1 MSTIHRNRKTVSAML
16 AGTTLAAGVAGA
28 SAQVMVQDNAN
39 LVQASRTAQ
48 HTSEIMRSNRE
59 IMDHTKRIL
68 DAVSGARSDPQ
79 SFANAAL
86 GGGFRFGQA
95 PSFSDVLGGGTMQ
108 WGQLSGDIQKTASAL
123 ISGLQLA
130 KSLSGLFEAN
140 KKSSNEQAYLAN
152 VNTAGLLAGV
162 IAGTQSS
169 QSQRANTFNG
179 FGQQIGQAQDIKG
192 SIDQGTQVSLQHA
205 LTTNEMIGVINSLN
219 AAEQAKLIKR
229 LAEESGTADLLRYQP
244 AGGGAAP
251 PAAPTTPTIAGQ
263 TPVAIAPGG
272 VTGNSVTYQR
282 VATTH
287 P

>member
-1 MSTIHRNRKTVSAML
+1 MSRININRSIALGLL
-16 AGTTLAAGVAGA
+16 AGTAFAAGIAST
-28 SAQVMVQDNAN
+28 SAQVQVLDNAN

-48 HTSEIMRSNRE
+48 NTSEIMRSNRD

-68 DAVSGARSDPQ
+68 EAVSGTRSDPQ
-79 SFANAAL
+79 GFANAAL

-140 KKSSNEQAYLAN
+140 KKSSNEQAYQSN
-152 VNTAGLLAGV
+152 VNTAGLLASV

-169 QSQRANTFNG
+169 QSQRANTFSG

-244 AGGGAAP
+244 AGGATP
-251 PAAPTTPTIAGQ
+251 PASPTSPTVAGQ
-263 TPVAIAPGG
+263 IPVAGASGG

-282 VATTH
+282 VATSTQ
-287 P
+287 

>member
-1 MSTIHRNRKTVSAML
+1 MSNIHRHRTTTSALL
-16 AGTTLAAGVAGA
+16 AGAALLAEVTAA
-28 SAQVMVQDNAN
+28 SAQVQVLDNAN

-48 HTSEIMRSNRE
+48 HTSEIMRSNRD
-59 IMDHTKRIL
+59 IRDHTKRIL
-68 DAVSGARSDPQ
+68 EAVSGARSDPQ

-140 KKSSNEQAYLAN
+140 KKSSNEQAYLSN
-152 VNTAGLLAGV
+152 VNTAGLLASV

-244 AGGGAAP
+244 AGGSAP
-251 PAAPTTPTIAGQ
+251 PASPTSPTVAGQ
-263 TPVAIAPGG
+263 IPVAGAGG
-272 VTGNSVTYQR
+272 GGAGNSVTYQR
-282 VATTH
+282 VATSAQ
-287 P
+287 

>member
-1 MSTIHRNRKTVSAML
+1 MSIIRIDRQISTV
-16 AGTTLAAGVAGA
+16 LAALALLALTPVGA
-28 SAQVMVQDNAN
+28 SAQVFVQDNAN

-48 HTSEIMRSNRE
+48 HTSEITRSNRE

-68 DAVSGARSDPQ
+68 EAVSGARSDPQ

-123 ISGLQLA
+123 IGGLQLA

-140 KKSSNEQAYLAN
+140 KKSSNEQAYLSN

-169 QSQRANTFNG
+169 QSQRASTFNG

-244 AGGGAAP
+244 AGGGT
-251 PAAPTTPTIAGQ
+251 APTTPGAPVVAGQ
-263 TPVAIAPGG
+263 TPVAAVPTGG
-272 VTGNSVTYQR
+272 VGGNSVTYQR
-282 VATTH
+282 VATST

>member
-1 MSTIHRNRKTVSAML
+1 MSTIHRHRTTTSALL
-16 AGTTLAAGVAGA
+16 AGAALFASITAA
-28 SAQVMVQDNAN
+28 SAQVQVLDNAN

-48 HTSEIMRSNRE
+48 HTSEIMRSNRD

-68 DAVSGARSDPQ
+68 EAVSGARSDPQ

-140 KKSSNEQAYLAN
+140 KKSSNEQAYQSN
-152 VNTAGLLAGV
+152 VNTAGLLASV

-169 QSQRANTFNG
+169 QSQRANTFSG
-179 FGQQIGQAQDIKG
+179 FGQQIGQSQDIKG

-229 LAEESGTADLLRYQP
+229 LAEESGTADLLRYQA
-244 AGGGAAP
+244 AGGTAP
-251 PAAPTTPTIAGQ
+251 PASPTSPTVAGQ
-263 TPVAIAPGG
+263 TPVVGASS
-272 VTGNSVTYQR
+272 VSGNTVTYQR
-282 VATTH
+282 IATSTQ
-287 P
+287 